1 MTIEVG
7 SFVIINEVDAPVC
20 RLVAQ
25 VTDIQSFTGY
35 GKTFKKVIAKYIAE
49 YPNQLYCTA
58 DIERVTLVSDFGVE
72 VTLTENHVICEK
84 QRESIAKYVDGRI
97 RKWQENTVVVHEP
110 IRKTLTDLVDEGE
123 FADRSSTCSEE
134 ITFEQFSTLCVP
146 ENGTTVFVTGIN
158 KYFKYNIVTKSWE
171 EAVK

>member
-25 VTDIQSFTGY
+25 VTEIQSVTDY
-35 GKTFKKVIAKYIAE
+35 RKTFKNVIAKYIAE

-84 QRESIAKYVDGRI
+84 QRESIAKYADGRV
-97 RKWQENTVVVHEP
+97 RQWQENRAVVHEP
-110 IRKTLTDLVDEGE
+110 IRKTLGNLVDEGE
-123 FADRSSTCSEE
+123 FDDDAANCLKENQNDR
-134 ITFEQFSTLCVP
+134 V
-146 ENGTTVFVTGIN
+146 
-158 KYFKYNIVTKSWE
+158 
-171 EAVK
+171 

>member
-25 VTDIQSFTGY
+25 VTDIQSFKGC

-58 DIERVTLVSDFGVE
+58 DIARVTLVSDFGVE

-84 QRESIAKYVDGRI
+84 QRESIAKYADGRV
-97 RKWQENTVVVHEP
+97 RQWQENRAVVHEP
-110 IRKTLTDLVDEGE
+110 IRKTLGNLVDEGE
-123 FADRSSTCSEE
+123 FDDDAANCLKEKQNDR
-134 ITFEQFSTLCVP
+134 V
-146 ENGTTVFVTGIN
+146 
-158 KYFKYNIVTKSWE
+158 
-171 EAVK
+171 